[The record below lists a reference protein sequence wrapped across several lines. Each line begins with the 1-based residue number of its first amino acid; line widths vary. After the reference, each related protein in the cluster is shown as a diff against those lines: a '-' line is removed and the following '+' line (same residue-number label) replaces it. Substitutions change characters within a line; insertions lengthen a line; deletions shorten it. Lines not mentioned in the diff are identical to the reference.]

1 MEMVPDRR
9 SSSGRRLAHEMTMG
23 FGVGTGTTPQ
33 PEAPARRG
41 RRGPFRRWSLL
52 LGGAVLTAL
61 GLLLGLAV
69 SLGWTGPA
77 ARTAGRLL
85 DHYCGV
91 FSLVALSLAVMVG
104 LLATDRTLLSP
115 AHRVRAQAAHR
126 GFAFVAVATLLL
138 HLATQLARHRVGPL
152 EALAPTGGDH
162 LADYGLGTLAC
173 YLMVVAVG
181 SGIVRGRFAESG
193 RPWMWRALHLTAYLA
208 WPVAIVHGL
217 TSGRE
222 PAAWVTAAYLLC
234 VAGVALALI
243 ARPFLLRYA
252 GRRP

>member
-1 MEMVPDRR
+1 AAGGNRPRAGAPR
-9 SSSGRRLAHEMTMG
+9 PAGRGGAPLTAVGPRLGRGAPRARPG
-23 FGVGTGTTPQ
+23 P
-33 PEAPARRG
+33 PAR
-41 RRGPFRRWSLL
+41 
-52 LGGAVLTAL
+52 A
-61 GLLLGLAV
+61 
-69 SLGWTGPA
+69 
-77 ARTAGRLL
+77 AGRFL
-85 DHYCGV
+85 DFYCGV
-91 FSLVALSLAVMVG
+91 FSLVALSLAVMIG
-104 LLATDRTLLSP
+104 LLATDRALLSP
-115 AHRVRAQAAHR
+115 AHRVRAQAVHR

-138 HLATQLARHRVGPL
+138 HLAAQLARHRVGPL

-181 SGIVRGRFAESG
+181 SGIARGRFAECG
-193 RPWMWRALHLTAYLA
+193 RPWMWRTLHLTAYLA

-234 VAGVALALI
+234 AAGVALALV
-243 ARPFLLRYA
+243 ARPFLLRHA

>member
-1 MEMVPDRR
+1 MP
-9 SSSGRRLAHEMTMG
+9 
-23 FGVGTGTTPQ
+23 
-33 PEAPARRG
+33 APL
-41 RRGPFRRWSLL
+41 LL
-52 LGGAVLTAL
+52 LGGAALTAL

-77 ARTAGRLL
+77 ARATGRFL
-85 DHYCGV
+85 DFYGGV

-104 LLATDRTLLSP
+104 LLATDRALLSP
-115 AHRVRAQAAHR
+115 GHRVRAQAVHR
-126 GFAFVAVATLLL
+126 GFAFVAVATLAL

-152 EALAPTGGDH
+152 EALVPTGGDH

-173 YLMVVAVG
+173 HLMVVAIG
-181 SGIVRGRFAESG
+181 SGIVRGRFAASG

-208 WPVAIVHGL
+208 WPVAVAHGL

-234 VAGVALALI
+234 LAGVALALV
-243 ARPFLLRYA
+243 ARPFLARHA
-252 GRRP
+252 GRAR